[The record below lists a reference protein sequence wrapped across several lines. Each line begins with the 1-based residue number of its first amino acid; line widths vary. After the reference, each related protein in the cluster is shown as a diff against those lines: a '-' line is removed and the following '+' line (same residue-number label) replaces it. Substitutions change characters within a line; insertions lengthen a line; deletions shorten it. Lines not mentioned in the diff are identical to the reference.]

1 MAVDISIEKPPTPS
15 GVAHPSDS
23 LRLLLVEDSIVDARL
38 VMGLLRSEWEFLI
51 CEHVATLADA
61 LYRLDTVPFHVVLLD
76 LNLGNSAGYQTFSA
90 VHQAAPHAAILVLSG
105 SDDEEL
111 ATRTVRDGA
120 QDYLV
125 KGTFDARLLV
135 RSIRYAFERK
145 RSEEALRRS
154 ESTVRAIFENS
165 LDGIV
170 IVGEDG
176 VFIEANLAAA
186 TLFGVNRQKLIGDS
200 IHNFTTLDF
209 KEQWQRFQAA
219 GTGRGEFWV
228 HRRDG
233 SKRRTDCGFSAN
245 ILPSRH
251 LCMVRDITEQQD
263 LEEQLR
269 QSQKME
275 AVGRLAGGVAH
286 DFNNILGIISGYAE
300 LMQMRSA
307 DEWFLSHTGK
317 ILAAT
322 QRASTLTK
330 QLLAFGRRQ
339 FLMPRLLDVA
349 AIVNE
354 MSSMVRCLVGAE
366 VEILIE
372 APRDQGLVKADQG
385 QLEQTVLNLAA
396 NARDAMPNG
405 GTMKLSV
412 ARRSTLSEQP
422 EVPDGQYI
430 TLTVSDTGTG
440 MDEEIQAQIFEPFF
454 TTKTASSG
462 LGLSTVYGIVKQSGG
477 YITVKSAPNE
487 GSSFTIYLPVA
498 ESVQSLALSSGE
510 SAKQDGHET
519 ILLVDDQCELRDAVA
534 EYLEACGYCVLKAA
548 DGEEGIAILDS
559 YQGEIA
565 VVITD
570 LVMPKVSG
578 RGLLEHLRNTRPQTG
593 ALVISGYSDDAVM
606 RRGIFL
612 DTTSFLQKPF
622 AFDVMAAKVR
632 SLIDSRGK
640 SS

>member
-1 MAVDISIEKPPTPS
+1 VEVDTPIEKPPTPS

-38 VMGLLRSEWEFLI
+38 VVGLLRSEWEFLI
-51 CEHVATLADA
+51 CEHVATLDEA
-61 LYRLDTVPFHVVLLD
+61 LHLLNTVPFHVVLLD
-76 LNLGNSAGYQTFSA
+76 LNLGDSAGYQTFSA
-90 VHQAAPHAAILVLSG
+90 VHQAASHAAILVLSG
-105 SDDEEL
+105 SNDEEL

-186 TLFGVNRQKLIGDS
+186 TLFGVNRQELIGDS

-209 KEQWQRFQAA
+209 KQQWQRFQAA
-219 GTGRGEFWV
+219 GIGRGEFWL

-233 SKRRTDCGFSAN
+233 SKRLADCGFSAN
-245 ILPSRH
+245 ILPGRD
-251 LCMVRDITEQQD
+251 LYMMRDITEQQD

-307 DEWFLSHTGK
+307 DEWFLSHTGR

-339 FLMPRLLDVA
+339 FVTLRLLDVGV
-349 AIVNE
+349 IVSE
-354 MSSMVRCLVGAE
+354 MREMVQCLMGAE
-366 VEILIE
+366 VELRIE
-372 APRDQGLVKADQG
+372 TSAGQGLVKADQG

-405 GTMKLSV
+405 GTLKLSV
-412 ARRSTLSEQP
+412 ARCSTLGEHP
-422 EVPDGQYI
+422 EIAQGQYI
-430 TLTVSDTGTG
+430 TLTASDTGTG
-440 MDEEIQAQIFEPFF
+440 MDEETQSQIFEPFF
-454 TTKTASSG
+454 TTKSKASG
-462 LGLSTVYGIVKQSGG
+462 LGLSTVYGIVKQNGG
-477 YITVKSAPNE
+477 YVTVKSAPNE
-487 GSSFTIYLPVA
+487 GSSFTVYFPVA
-498 ESVQSLALSSGE
+498 ENIQSPASSSE
-510 SAKQDGHET
+510 EIAKSDGHET
-519 ILLVDDQCELRDAVA
+519 ILLVDDQSELREATA
-534 EYLEACGYCVLKAA
+534 EYLEGCGYHVLEAA

-578 RGLLEHLRNTRPQTG
+578 RGVLDHVRDTRPQTG
-593 ALVISGYSDDAVM
+593 TLVISGYSDDAVV

-612 DTTSFLQKPF
+612 DTTIFLQKPF

-632 SLIDSRGK
+632 SLIESRAR